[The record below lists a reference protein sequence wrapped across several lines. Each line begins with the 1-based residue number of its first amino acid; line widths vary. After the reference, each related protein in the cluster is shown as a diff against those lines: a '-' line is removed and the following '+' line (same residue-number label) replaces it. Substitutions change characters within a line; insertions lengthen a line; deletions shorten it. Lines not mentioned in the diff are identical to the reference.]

1 MSNVYSYQQIAE
13 HNSSEDI
20 WIVIDGKVY
29 DVTKFMD
36 EHPGGDEIILDLAG
50 QDASEPFRDIGH
62 SEEALKI
69 LNTLCV
75 GRVDINSKPVDVE
88 TPETST
94 QGSHTTGGE
103 GSGKLVIACAIVFFI
118 VAYYFANNL

>member
-13 HNSSEDI
+13 HNSPEDV
-20 WIVIDGKVY
+20 WIVVDGKVY
-29 DVTKFMD
+29 DVTKFVD

-50 QDASEPFRDIGH
+50 QDASEPFTDIGH
-62 SEEALKI
+62 SEEALRI

-75 GRVDINSKPVDVE
+75 GRVDINSKPVKVE
-88 TPETST
+88 ATTTSS

-103 GSGKLVIACAIVFFI
+103 GSGILVIACAVVFFA
-118 VAYYFANNL
+118 VAYYFANKK